1 MRRTF
6 SFPFEP
12 HRDFLLGY
20 IRKGSLFSFIFHTIN
35 CFSINSMLSLK
46 SLVNSI
52 FLHGKIWEKY
62 LRPTVCRPLL
72 CLLLEKYSKLV
83 KCLRGL
89 TTRPILHLSLTN
101 KYCIIPAINLMYIIE
116 IQQYVLVYKIKIP
129 PKNMKILLRN
139 YM

>member
-1 MRRTF
+1 M
-6 SFPFEP
+6 E
-12 HRDFLLGY
+12 
-20 IRKGSLFSFIFHTIN
+20 
-35 CFSINSMLSLK
+35 K
-46 SLVNSI
+46 S
-52 FLHGKIWEKY
+52 GKKY
-62 LRPTVCRPLL
+62 LRATVCTPLL

-116 IQQYVLVYKIKIP
+116 IQQYALVYKIKIP
-129 PKNMKILLRN
+129 PKNTKILLRN